1 MKNVK
6 RYGFHAVP
14 FSMRTDTGDELMS
27 IRKFFANFL
36 YLVAAES
43 KQLAGLVSQLFVLA
57 EADCLRLLQL
67 LHDCFHPRYRLVVGE
82 LRIFC

>member
-6 RYGFHAVP
+6 RYGFHAIP

-27 IRKFFANFL
+27 IRKLFANFL
-36 YLVAAES
+36 YLVVAES
-43 KQLAGLVSQLFVLA
+43 QQLAGFFCQLFVFA
-57 EADCLRLLQL
+57 ETDRLRLLQL
-67 LHDCFHPRYRLVVGE
+67 LHDCFHPRHRLVVGE

>member
-14 FSMRTDTGDELMS
+14 FSMRTNTGDELMS
-27 IRKFFANFL
+27 IRKLFANFL
-36 YLVAAES
+36 NLIATES
-43 KQLAGLVSQLFVLA
+43 KKLAGFVRQFFVFA
-57 EADCLRLLQL
+57 ETDRLRLLQL
-67 LHDCFHPRYRLVVGE
+67 LHDCFHPCHRLVVGE

>member
-27 IRKFFANFL
+27 IRKLFANFF
-36 YLVAAES
+36 YLVATES
-43 KQLAGLVSQLFVLA
+43 KQLAGLVSQLFVFA

-67 LHDCFHPRYRLVVGE
+67 LHDCFHPLYRLVVGE
-82 LRIFC
+82 LSVES

>member
-14 FSMRTDTGDELMS
+14 FSIRTDTGDELMS
-27 IRKFFANFL
+27 IRKFVANIF

-57 EADCLRLLQL
+57 EADCLRLLQF
-67 LHDCFHPRYRLVVGE
+67 LHYCFHPRHRFVVGE